1 MELAMAICHN
11 LHEEGGVLKGNNI
24 DLAMFKRTDAKIIDN
39 KIKLSNNDI
48 VERIKI
54 FDDMTNKMS
63 VLA

>member
-1 MELAMAICHN
+1 
-11 LHEEGGVLKGNNI
+11 
-24 DLAMFKRTDAKIIDN
+24 MFKRTNAKIIDN